1 MQVPVQIT
9 FRGLPHSDAV
19 KTHIEEKI
27 EKLQHYCD
35 NLISCHVV
43 VELENKN
50 QHQGNLHNAR
60 VTVKIPGKELVSTR
74 NDDQDMY
81 VSIRNAFD
89 DLKRQLENHNALL
102 QEHTRNNQ
110 ILMSGKVIRLFEDFG
125 FIENDAGDEF
135 YFNSKHVTHPV
146 FDKLKIG
153 VNVHFIESN
162 GTNGPEAHH
171 VKIVNQ

>member
-27 EKLQHYCD
+27 DKLQHYC
-35 NLISCHVV
+35 NNIISCHVV
-43 VELENKN
+43 IEFENKN
-50 QHQGNLHNAR
+50 QHRGNLYNAR
-60 VTVKIPGKELVSTR
+60 VTLAIPGKELVSTR
-74 NDDQDMY
+74 NDDEDMY
-81 VSIRNAFD
+81 VSIRKAFD
-89 DLKRQLENHNALL
+89 DVTRQLENHNALL

-110 ILMSGKVIRLFEDFG
+110 TLMSGSVVRLFEDFG
-125 FIENDAGDEF
+125 FIENHAGDEF

-146 FDKLKIG
+146 FDKLKVG
-153 VNVHFIESN
+153 TAVHFIEST

-171 VKIVNQ
+171 VKIIT